1 MSTEQAING
10 SSSLLSKMINKII
23 IILPIGFLISLAFG
37 VGVSDRDVFTI
48 LTNFS
53 LGYFALAMLLIV
65 LPWFANALRLFIWTR
80 FFGTKLSFIQTFR
93 IILVSEFGAA
103 ITPSAVGSAPVKTAL
118 LIQEKMSSGA
128 ALSLATITTFEDL
141 AFFALAVPIALT
153 LASAW
158 HLSFL
163 KIFYEK
169 LHTNL
174 IWLVALILAISFV
187 IWLAMKIISKL
198 HAKKTNKQPNHSP
211 SFIQRITSKGRK
223 ISTDFQAAY
232 VLIGKRGK
240 LRFMLTSSLTG
251 IQWIC
256 RYSIITAL
264 AASLGLNVDPV
275 LFFALQWIV
284 FTLSVFVPTP
294 GASGGAEASFYL
306 IFAPFLPHS
315 SLGLLT
321 AGWRFL
327 AFYLFLGIGVMVY
340 CLFSLVETVI
350 KKNFGETELVL
361 VE

>member
-10 SSSLLSKMINKII
+10 SSFHLSKMINKII

-37 VGVSDRDVFTI
+37 VGVSDRDAFTI

-53 LGYFALAMLLIV
+53 PGYLALAMLFIV
-65 LPWFANALRLFIWTR
+65 LPWFANTLRLFIWTR

-103 ITPSAVGSAPVKTAL
+103 ITPSAVGSGPVKTGL
-118 LIQEKMSSGA
+118 LIHEKMSSGA
-128 ALSLATITTFEDL
+128 ALSIATITTFEDL
-141 AFFALAVPIALT
+141 AFFVIAVPIALT

-174 IWLVALILAISFV
+174 IWLVALILAISFA

-198 HAKKTNKQPNHSP
+198 HTKKTNKQANHSP
-211 SFIQRITSKGRK
+211 SFIQRMTSKGKK
-223 ISTDFQAAY
+223 ISKDFKAAY

-240 LRFMLTSSLTG
+240 LRFTLTSSLTG
-251 IQWIC
+251 MQWIC

-284 FTLSVFVPTP
+284 FTLSVFIPTP
-294 GASGGAEASFYL
+294 GAAGGAEASFYL
-306 IFAPFLPHS
+306 IFAPFLPS
-315 SLGLLT
+315 QSMGLIT
-321 AGWRFL
+321 AGWRL
-327 AFYLFLGIGVMVY
+327 LTFYLYLASGTTIYG
-340 CLFSLVETVI
+340 LFRLIQVAKRKSVAAADLVW
-350 KKNFGETELVL
+350 